1 MTNTTKSRAL
11 NRLDEAIAAARTPG
25 ESGCLKAER
34 AGLLAR
40 LGRFE
45 DARLAILEV
54 RSQNENTPN
63 AALAAWLCLAEGM
76 LEHIRGMSAQGRDRI
91 RRGYV
96 LSVASRVRPLIAISA
111 AWLAVTDYAY
121 GDLPGI
127 ARHVAESLQEAAP
140 DDHPA
145 RARACLV
152 VAQSYHWGGRL
163 DLAQPWYE
171 RARRHA
177 VTEGDESMLSAL
189 INNRAWVGGC
199 QARMAS
205 IFGASFDTE
214 DPGTVRMAL
223 LSAESGGHFDAYVA
237 GASMRS
243 MSRLMRAM
251 LLLAQGNHAQALV
264 EFEIHLPDAMKDGMA
279 YMNPVLYSDIAW
291 CKCQLGR
298 NDAALADARLAEAS
312 FGPDCEEEDRAA
324 AHGRLAQVFAALNM
338 DADAKVHAERA
349 AADLKTLRERQACIV
364 ELLDAALK
372 QVTGVN

>member
-1 MTNTTKSRAL
+1 MNNNSPSRAL
-11 NRLDEAIAAARTPG
+11 IRLDTAIAAARTPG
-25 ESGCLKAER
+25 ESGCRKAER

-45 DARLAILEV
+45 AATQALHEV
-54 RSQNENTPN
+54 RSQHENTPN
-63 AALAAWLCLAEGM
+63 PALAAWLCLAEGM
-76 LEHIRGMSAQGRDRI
+76 LEHIRGMSARGRDRI
-91 RRGYV
+91 RRAYA

-111 AWLAVTDYAY
+111 AWLAVTDYTY
-121 GDLPGI
+121 GDLAGL

-171 RARRHA
+171 RARLHA
-177 VTEGDESMLSAL
+177 VTEGDDSTLSAL

-205 IFGASFDTE
+205 IFGGDFGGEEPA
-214 DPGTVRMAL
+214 TVRMAL
-223 LSAESGGHFDAYVA
+223 LSAESGGHFDSYVA
-237 GASMRS
+237 GGSMRS

-251 LLLAQGNHAQALV
+251 LLSAQGSHAQALV
-264 EFEIHLPDAMKDGMA
+264 EFEMHLPDAMKDGMA
-279 YMNPVLYSDIAW
+279 YMNPVLYADIAW

-298 NDAALADARLAEAS
+298 HDAALADARLAETS

-324 AHGRLAQVFAALNM
+324 AHGRLAQVFAALELE
-338 DADAKVHAERA
+338 ADAKVHAELA
-349 AADLKTLRERQACIV
+349 AADLKTLRERQALIV
-364 ELLDAALK
+364 ELLDSALK
-372 QVTGVN
+372 QVPV

>member
-1 MTNTTKSRAL
+1 MNNNSSKSRAL
-11 NRLDEAIAAARTPG
+11 LRLDAAIAVARTPG

-40 LGRFE
+40 LGRFD
-45 DARLAILEV
+45 DARQALIEV
-54 RSQNENTPN
+54 RSEHEKTSNP
-63 AALAAWLCLAEGM
+63 ALAAWLCLAEGM
-76 LEHIRGMSAQGRDRI
+76 LEHNRDMSLQGRDRI
-91 RRGYV
+91 RRAYA

-111 AWLAVTDYAY
+111 AWLAHSDYVY
-121 GDLPGI
+121 GDLPSI
-127 ARHVAESLQEAAP
+127 ARHVAEALQEAAP

-171 RARRHA
+171 RARGHA
-177 VTEGDESMLSAL
+177 VDEGDESTVSAL
-189 INNRAWVGGC
+189 INNRAWTAGC

-205 IFGASFDTE
+205 IFGVQSGVE
-214 DPGTVRMAL
+214 QPGDVRMAL
-223 LSAESGGHFDAYVA
+223 LSAESGGYFDLYVG
-237 GASMRS
+237 GASIRS

-264 EFEIHLPDAMKDGMA
+264 ELEMHLPDAMKDGMA
-279 YMNPVLYSDIAW
+279 YMNPVLYADIAW

-298 NDAALADARLAEAS
+298 HEAALADARLAETS

-324 AHGRLAQVFAALNM
+324 AHGRLAQVFAALDL
-338 DADAKVHAERA
+338 DADAEVHAQLA
-349 AADLKTLRERQACIV
+349 AADLKILRERQASIV

-372 QVTGVN
+372 QVPV